1 MILAPLKSFQP
12 VELVTWPKFFLQ
24 LKDIGIASLNF
35 FSILTKHTIKTF
47 HNMSPNTHLSQYDN
61 CEVMH
66 KYMLTP
72 EQNLWSFV

>member
-1 MILAPLKSFQP
+1 
-12 VELVTWPKFFLQ
+12 
-24 LKDIGIASLNF
+24 
-35 FSILTKHTIKTF
+35 
-47 HNMSPNTHLSQYDN
+47 MSPNTHLSQYDN